1 MKKILVINS
10 GSSSL
15 KYQLFNVDGDR
26 YEAVAKGIAERIGG
40 EGSNITL
47 KIGDNKQTKVVDMP
61 THTEAF
67 QEVINFLLSGPLK
80 SVDELS
86 AVGHRVLHGGELF
99 QDSVKINEDAMTKM
113 ETLKPLGPLHMP
125 ANISGIRAVQKL
137 LPNVPQVAVFDT
149 VFHQSMKKEA
159 FMYPLPL
166 EYYTEHKIRRY
177 GFHGISHAFVSQ
189 EAAKL
194 IGKKGKII
202 TCHLGNGA
210 SLAAVD
216 NGKCVDTS
224 MGFTPLAGIIM
235 GTRSG
240 DIDPFI
246 ALHLQKVFGKSADEV
261 NNILNKQSG
270 MFGICGYSDNRD
282 VETRYQ
288 EGDEKCIL
296 AMNMYVHSILRF
308 IGAYI
313 AVLGGVDAIVF
324 TAGVGENG
332 SILRAMIMEKL
343 AYLGIKL
350 DAENNKKRGQTVEIS
365 TPDSR
370 VKVYV
375 IPTNE
380 ELMIAQDT
388 MRLAF

>member
-1 MKKILVINS
+1 MKKVLVINS

-15 KYQLFNVDGDR
+15 KYQLFNVDGDN
-26 YEAVAKGIAERIGG
+26 YEPVAKGIAERIGI
-40 EGSNITL
+40 EGSNISL
-47 KIGDNKQTKVVDMP
+47 KIGDNKQTKHIDMP

-67 QEVINFLLSGPLK
+67 KEVINFLLSGPLK
-80 SVDELS
+80 SVEELS
-86 AVGHRVLHGGELF
+86 AVGHRVLHGGEIF
-99 QDSVKINEDAMTKM
+99 KDSVKITDEEIAKM

-125 ANISGIRAVQKL
+125 ANISGIRAVEEL

-149 VFHQSMKKEA
+149 TFHQTMKPEA
-159 FMYPLPL
+159 FMYALPM
-166 EYYTEHKIRRY
+166 EYYTKHQIRRY
-177 GFHGISHAFVSQ
+177 GFHGISHAFVAQ

-240 DIDPFI
+240 DVDPFI
-246 ALHLQKVFGKSADEV
+246 ALHLQKVLGKTAEEV
-261 NNILNKQSG
+261 NAILNKQSG
-270 MFGICGYSDNRD
+270 MYGICGYSDNRD
-282 VETRYQ
+282 VETKYQ
-288 EGDEKCIL
+288 EGEEKAVL

-308 IGAYI
+308 IGSYI

-332 SILRAMIMEKL
+332 SILRQMIMEKL
-343 AYLGIKL
+343 GYLGIHL
-350 DAENNKKRGQTVEIS
+350 NVENNKKRGETIEIS
-365 TPDSR
+365 TSDSKVR
-370 VKVYV
+370 VFV

>member
-15 KYQLFNVDGDR
+15 KYQLFNVEGEN
-26 YEAVAKGIAERIGG
+26 YEVVAKGIAERIGI

-47 KIGDNKQTKVVDMP
+47 KIGDNKQTKTVPMP
-61 THTEAF
+61 THDEAF
-67 QEVINFLLSGPLK
+67 KEVINFLLSGPLK
-80 SVDELS
+80 SVDEIS

-99 QDSVKINEDAMTKM
+99 HDSVKIDEEAMQKM
-113 ETLKPLGPLHMP
+113 ESLKPLGPLHMP

-149 VFHQSMKKEA
+149 VFHQTMKKEA
-159 FMYPLPL
+159 FMYALPL

-177 GFHGISHAFVSQ
+177 GFHGISHAYVSK

-246 ALHLQKVFGKSADEV
+246 AVHL
-261 NNILNKQSG
+261 
-270 MFGICGYSDNRD
+270 
-282 VETRYQ
+282 
-288 EGDEKCIL
+288 
-296 AMNMYVHSILRF
+296 
-308 IGAYI
+308 
-313 AVLGGVDAIVF
+313 
-324 TAGVGENG
+324 
-332 SILRAMIMEKL
+332 
-343 AYLGIKL
+343 
-350 DAENNKKRGQTVEIS
+350 
-365 TPDSR
+365 P
-370 VKVYV
+370 
-375 IPTNE
+375 P
-380 ELMIAQDT
+380 
-388 MRLAF
+388 

>member
-15 KYQLFNVDGDR
+15 KYQLFNVDGEN
-26 YEAVAKGIAERIGG
+26 YEVVAKGIAERIGI

-47 KIGDNKQTKVVDMP
+47 KIGDNKQTKTVPMP
-61 THTEAF
+61 THDEAF
-67 QEVINFLLSGPLK
+67 KEVINFLLSGPLK
-80 SVDELS
+80 SVDEIS

-99 QDSVKINEDAMTKM
+99 QDSVKINEEAMAKM
-113 ETLKPLGPLHMP
+113 ESLKPLGPLHMP

-137 LPNVPQVAVFDT
+137 LPDVPQVAVFDT
-149 VFHQSMKKEA
+149 VFHQTMKKEA
-159 FMYPLPL
+159 FMYALPL

-177 GFHGISHAFVSQ
+177 GFHGISHAYVSK

-194 IGKKGKII
+194 IGRQGKII

-246 ALHLQKVFGKSADEV
+246 AVHLQKLLGKSADEV

-270 MFGICGYSDNRD
+270 MFGICGFSDNRD
-282 VETRYQ
+282 VETRYEQ
-288 EGDEKCIL
+288 GEEKCVL

-308 IGAYI
+308 IGSYI

-350 DAENNKKRGQTVEIS
+350 NAENNKKRGQTVEIS
-365 TPDSR
+365 TPDSKVR
-370 VKVYV
+370 VYV

>member
-1 MKKILVINS
+1 MKKILVLNS

-15 KYQLFNVDGDR
+15 KYQLFNVDGDQ

-40 EGSNITL
+40 EGANITL
-47 KIGDNKQTKVVDMP
+47 KIGDNKQTKVISMP

-67 QEVINFLLSGPLK
+67 REVMNFLLSGPLK
-80 SVDELS
+80 SIEELS

-99 QDSVKINEDAMTKM
+99 KDSVKINEDVMDK
-113 ETLKPLGPLHMP
+113 LDSLRPLGPLHMP
-125 ANISGIRAVQKL
+125 ANISGIQAVQEL
-137 LPNVPQVAVFDT
+137 LPNIPQVAVFDT
-149 VFHQSMKKEA
+149 VFHQTMKKEA
-159 FMYPLPL
+159 FMYALPL
-166 EYYTEHKIRRY
+166 EYYTDYKIRRY
-177 GFHGISHAFVSQ
+177 GFHGISHAYVSNQ
-189 EAAKL
+189 AAKL

-210 SLAAVD
+210 SIAAVD

-246 ALHLQKVFGKSADEV
+246 ALHLQKLLRKSAEEV
-261 NNILNKQSG
+261 NDILNKQSG

-282 VETRYQ
+282 VETRY
-288 EGDEKCIL
+288 ENGDEKCIL
-296 AMNMYVHSILRF
+296 AMHMYVHSIVHF
-308 IGAYI
+308 VGSYI
-313 AVLGGVDAIVF
+313 AELGGVDAIVF

-332 SILRAMIMEKL
+332 SILRRLVMEKL
-343 AYLGIKL
+343 AYLGIGL
-350 DAENNKKRGQTVEIS
+350 NEENNKKRGQTVEIS
-365 TPDSR
+365 TPDSKVR
-370 VKVYV
+370 VFV